1 MRTLEKKDFCTP
13 QSCTQHFH
21 HFVSLALEIS
31 VDEGNI
37 TIKILC
43 SSKVQLRSYIPNKI
57 ISVFIVMF
65 FSSSPAPAWL
75 RRMAFFGM
83 ESV

>member
-1 MRTLEKKDFCTP
+1 MG
-13 QSCTQHFH
+13 
-21 HFVSLALEIS
+21 
-31 VDEGNI
+31 EGNI